1 MSVVIE
7 DEDGNCFVYCKGS
20 PKLIERRSQN
30 WSLPADYQ
38 EKVIDVCR
46 DGLRL
51 LSFGFK
57 QVSKDIVFKSSRKE
71 LESKL
76 GNKYIS
82 PSYYAYLIII
92 CINISPNHSH
102 TYLSPHSPKQQ
113 YFWASTL
120 WTTKSNQKPKKPSR
134 NSAPATSA
142 AL

>member
-1 MSVVIE
+1 MKKRFRLLRELEFSNESSSMSVVIE
-7 DEDGNCFVYCKGS
+7 DEAGDCFVYCKGS

-57 QVSKDIVFKSSRKE
+57 QVSKEIVFKASRKE

-76 GNKYIS
+76 GRKNM
-82 PSYYAYLIII
+82 IIM
-92 CINISPNHSH
+92 
-102 TYLSPHSPKQQ
+102 L
-113 YFWASTL
+113 
-120 WTTKSNQKPKKPSR
+120 
-134 NSAPATSA
+134 
-142 AL
+142 